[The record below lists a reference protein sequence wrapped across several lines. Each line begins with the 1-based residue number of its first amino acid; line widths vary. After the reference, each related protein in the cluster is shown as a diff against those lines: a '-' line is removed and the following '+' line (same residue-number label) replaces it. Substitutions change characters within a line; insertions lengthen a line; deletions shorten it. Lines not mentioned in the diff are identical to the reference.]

1 MKIFGS
7 GKHLVP
13 ERKFQVPL
21 KSGVTTSF
29 CPCPQ
34 YILYI
39 YHKVV
44 ARGLLIQYVTPHDVT
59 IYNMADGPCF
69 RDFAF
74 SEGCKSYKLCKFQLL
89 ILCVMNMIY

>member
-21 KSGVTTSF
+21 KPGVTTLF

-34 YILYI
+34 YILHI
-39 YHKVV
+39 HHKMV

-59 IYNMADGPCF
+59 IYNTADGPCF
-69 RDFAF
+69 RD
-74 SEGCKSYKLCKFQLL
+74 CLQ
-89 ILCVMNMIY
+89 